1 MPGKKMQLALLAL
14 LLLYAA
20 LVVVHLA
27 RNPDVFQWDF
37 RTCYFAAKAHA
48 LGLNPYDIQNL
59 GEISPVEISIP
70 YHYQPLVLYLFY
82 PFLLM
87 RYSVACQAFLFIN
100 IIIIIYLFY
109 SWRYYFINYSNIVT
123 YCLFIM
129 IAFNNTIYRSLAAG
143 NISLF
148 EQFIVWTALV
158 FLVHRRRFLFCLS
171 IVLAAI
177 FKFQLILFLGLLF
190 LSEGKKPALIQFGL
204 SSLGFAVIVGVPCL
218 SAPNLF
224 PHFLTAAQDAAVG
237 EIGDINPSTLAIIID
252 FLNRFSKLINFPR
265 PSIIAKGIYL
275 SVVTSILIISRRAL
289 IALKSLDDVEKK
301 KLSLLFACM
310 VYSLI
315 VPLFKDYTFILLLP
329 PAFLIIFKTE
339 FLEAKYLPFIIILF
353 LPHLTLPLVG
363 GVARNLMIYYP
374 LLVAY
379 FVCYLYV
386 RYIFLVSS
394 RNPDTCSL
402 T

>member
-1 MPGKKMQLALLAL
+1 
-14 LLLYAA
+14 
-20 LVVVHLA
+20 
-27 RNPDVFQWDF
+27 
-37 RTCYFAAKAHA
+37 
-48 LGLNPYDIQNL
+48 
-59 GEISPVEISIP
+59 
-70 YHYQPLVLYLFY
+70 
-82 PFLLM
+82 
-87 RYSVACQAFLFIN
+87 
-100 IIIIIYLFY
+100 
-109 SWRYYFINYSNIVT
+109 
-123 YCLFIM
+123 
-129 IAFNNTIYRSLAAG
+129 
-143 NISLF
+143 
-148 EQFIVWTALV
+148 
-158 FLVHRRRFLFCLS
+158 VHRRRFLFCLS

-190 LSEGKKPALIQFGL
+190 LSEGKKPVLIQFGL

-315 VPLFKDYTFILLLP
+315 VPLFKDHTFILLLP

-353 LPHLTLPLVG
+353 SPHLTLPLVG